1 SRPPRS
7 GSSRSSVTMSG
18 DSSWTSRIASYPVAA
33 CPATR
38 NSPDSSSRSVTSSR
52 MSALSST
59 TSTRGPVRSPTRR
72 RSEYDIIPADGP
84 DQQTPVR
91 QTEIDRPTET
101 TPHILRPQRDPCP
114 LQRLLHRRDVSGAE
128 GRVPRRRQVLEH
140 RRAARDPGEDPRT
153 VRTLRDH
160 HREQRIHRG

>member
-1 SRPPRS
+1 PPRS

-18 DSSWTSRIASYPVAA
+18 DSPWTSRIASYPAAA

-38 NSPDSSSRSVTSSR
+38 NSPDPTSRPVTRSR
-52 MSALSST
+52 LGALSPT
-59 TSTRGPVRSPTRR
+59 TSTRGPVPSPTRR
-72 RSEYDIIPADGP
+72 RSAQDISPADAP
-84 DQQTPVR
+84 DPQTPVR
-91 QTEIDRPTET
+91 QTERARPTET
-101 TPHILRPQRDPCP
+101 PPHLLRPQRDPCP